1 MFNTGFGMIFST
13 TQPESLNNRKMTRAD
28 HVEPQLKVFGIDQV
42 IAVLKN
48 EKIYLDQL
56 SAWNRKQVKTSI
68 VQSEKDMN
76 LSFIKKQLKRDLDE
90 SDISIGRTMIISDV
104 PRVIS
109 ILKGKKVAMIL
120 GLKEEGQEHKPLY
133 ESGADVVVNSL
144 KDIVLV
150 EGNAS
155 STSIT
160 QNLPSAFYELSKF
173 PPALAQSRPLFFFDY
188 DGTLAPI
195 TRDPSQAYL
204 PEETRKLLAQ
214 LAGKFRVAIV
224 SGRDMDDLKQ
234 FIRLDSLIYAGSHGF
249 RISGPG
255 GIEMEHEKVG
265 ELLPRMNTLM
275 DLLQKEPELKIRGVE
290 IERKFMAIAVHYRNA
305 PSGTYKTVY
314 NAIKKVISS
323 YDEFR
328 AGRGKKVIEIR
339 PSLEW
344 HKGRAVEWIMQ
355 ALEQKDGV
363 NYMPIYLGD
372 DITDED
378 AFRSMPKNGIGILV
392 GEHPSPSAA
401 CCQLPDVWEVQKL
414 LNYLVRV
421 WQG

>member
-1 MFNTGFGMIFST
+1 
-13 TQPESLNNRKMTRAD
+13 MTRAD
-28 HVEPQLKVFGIDQV
+28 HVDPHLKVFGIDQV

-48 EKIYLDQL
+48 EKVYQEQL
-56 SAWNRKQVKTSI
+56 SAWSRKQVKTSI
-68 VQSEKDMN
+68 VQSERDMN
-76 LSFIKKQLKRDLDE
+76 LSFVKEQLKRDLDE
-90 SDISIGRTMIISDV
+90 SDISSERTMIISDV
-104 PRVIS
+104 PKVIS

-120 GLKEEGQEHKPLY
+120 GLKDEDQEHKPLY

-144 KDIVLV
+144 QDIVIV

-173 PPALAQSRPLFFFDY
+173 PPALAHSKPLFFFDY

-195 TRDPSQAYL
+195 TRDPSRAYL
-204 PEETRKLLAQ
+204 PDETRKLLAQ
-214 LAGKFRVAIV
+214 LAEKFRVAIV
-224 SGRDMDDLKQ
+224 SGRDMDDLKN
-234 FIRLDSLIYAGSHGF
+234 FIGLDSLIYAGSHGF

-255 GIEMEHEKVG
+255 GIEMEHDKVS
-265 ELLPRMNTLM
+265 ELLPRINTLM
-275 DLLQKEPELKIRGVE
+275 DVLQKEPKLKTRGVE

-314 NAIKKVISS
+314 KTIKKIITSF
-323 YDEFR
+323 DEFST
-328 AGRGKKVIEIR
+328 GRGKKVIEIR
-339 PSLEW
+339 PSLKW

-355 ALEQKDGV
+355 TLEQKDGV
-363 NYMPIYLGD
+363 TYMPIYLGD

-378 AFRSMPKNGIGILV
+378 AFRAMPNNGIGILV

-414 LNYLVRV
+414 LNYLVRS
-421 WQG
+421 WQV